1 MALSKRFI
9 IIAPTTPH
17 NIAAKKIPK
26 MLASVPNN
34 GISIAIKGTDIKS
47 FSKTKSDSLFDYFM
61 GGKKTEEIMKENQMK
76 REEIAMLKD
85 GTFLKDKDVP
95 LMQKRWC
102 KYAENS
108 NIQMTVLSFYQNYI
122 DENINISFDNGNII
136 MERDNNESNLLFNFV
151 LDKETE
157 SKYFIKNLNF
167 YIDTKVKTNHLQID
181 DDRIIIEYDL
191 WLSDE
196 YSGNF
201 KYEIIL
207 KEV

>member
-1 MALSKRFI
+1 M
-9 IIAPTTPH
+9 
-17 NIAAKKIPK
+17 KKVYIDYK
-26 MLASVPNN
+26 IKNN
-34 GISIAIKGTDIKS
+34 D
-47 FSKTKSDSLFDYFM
+47 
-61 GGKKTEEIMKENQMK
+61 EILKKENLEAVYK
-76 REEIAMLKD
+76 VNEYLKI
-85 GTFLKDKDVP
+85 KD
-95 LMQKRWC
+95 
-102 KYAENS
+102 
-108 NIQMTVLSFYQNYI
+108 I
-122 DENINISFDNGNII
+122 DENINISFNNGNII

-207 KEV
+207 REV

>member
-1 MALSKRFI
+1 M
-9 IIAPTTPH
+9 
-17 NIAAKKIPK
+17 KKVYIDYK
-26 MLASVPNN
+26 IKNN
-34 GISIAIKGTDIKS
+34 D
-47 FSKTKSDSLFDYFM
+47 
-61 GGKKTEEIMKENQMK
+61 EILKKENLEAVYK
-76 REEIAMLKD
+76 VNEYLKI
-85 GTFLKDKDVP
+85 KD
-95 LMQKRWC
+95 
-102 KYAENS
+102 
-108 NIQMTVLSFYQNYI
+108 I
-122 DENINISFDNGNII
+122 DENINISFSNGNII

>member
-1 MALSKRFI
+1 M
-9 IIAPTTPH
+9 
-17 NIAAKKIPK
+17 KKIYIDYK
-26 MLASVPNN
+26 IKNN
-34 GISIAIKGTDIKS
+34 D
-47 FSKTKSDSLFDYFM
+47 
-61 GGKKTEEIMKENQMK
+61 EELKKENLEAVYK
-76 REEIAMLKD
+76 VNEYLKI
-85 GTFLKDKDVP
+85 KD
-95 LMQKRWC
+95 
-102 KYAENS
+102 
-108 NIQMTVLSFYQNYI
+108 IG
-122 DENINISFDNGNII
+122 ENINISFDNGNII

-181 DDRIIIEYDL
+181 SDRIIIEYDL

>member
-1 MALSKRFI
+1 L
-9 IIAPTTPH
+9 
-17 NIAAKKIPK
+17 KKVYIDYK
-26 MLASVPNN
+26 IKNN
-34 GISIAIKGTDIKS
+34 D
-47 FSKTKSDSLFDYFM
+47 
-61 GGKKTEEIMKENQMK
+61 EILKKENLEAIYK
-76 REEIAMLKD
+76 VNEYLKI
-85 GTFLKDKDVP
+85 KD
-95 LMQKRWC
+95 
-102 KYAENS
+102 
-108 NIQMTVLSFYQNYI
+108 I